1 MSSTPITSKVK
12 RSPLLKYSPLKNDN
26 EEAIKTAETQGPD
39 KKVIEEVEVEGSVIG
54 GKNNMSDEKWKEYL
68 KNETPEQRKKRV
80 AREVEEGRRK
90 PSEKKKVEKTVPG
103 DKKKVDVVLK
113 RTQEQQVLQ
122 PWEVRQQNRATKVAS
137 RNVSKAEKRLERM
150 KKRGL
155 EGTER
160 YKAAEKRLAAAKS
173 MQDRVNEG
181 ASSGFKAGER
191 IKRKDDR
198 VATTGEFS
206 DEDQLKMGARRQE
219 AAKEQNVVTSS
230 SSSSPSGQA
239 SKAVEVQ
246 PVDISSLTEHP
257 DFDFGLPQQQQRSGN
272 ALDLKMP
279 DFGSSPLQ
287 KSSCSP
293 LKKALK
299 GNQYKLPQHLQKAIL
314 ASPNKMKTPLK
325 KGYFKGK

>member
-1 MSSTPITSKVK
+1 MSSTPITSRVK

-39 KKVIEEVEVEGSVIG
+39 KEVVEEVEVEGAVIG
-54 GKNNMSDEKWKEYL
+54 GKNNMSDKEWKEYL
-68 KNETPEQRKKRV
+68 KNETPEQRKKRI
-80 AREVEEGRRK
+80 AREVKEGRRK
-90 PSEKKKVEKTVPG
+90 PSEKKKVKKNVPG

-137 RNVSKAEKRLERM
+137 RNVSKAEKKLERM

-206 DEDQLKMGARRQE
+206 DENQLTMGARRQE
-219 AAKEQNVVTSS
+219 VAEKENISTSNS
-230 SSSSPSGQA
+230 SLSGQA
-239 SKAVEVQ
+239 SKAVEVK
-246 PVDISSLTEHP
+246 PVDISSLTERP
-257 DFDFGLPQQQQRSGN
+257 DFDFGLPQQQQRSKN
-272 ALDLKMP
+272 ALDLNMP
-279 DFGSSPLQ
+279 DFGKSPLE
-287 KSSCSP
+287 KSTHSP

-299 GNQYKLPQHLQKAIL
+299 GNQYKLPQHSQKAIL
-314 ASPNKMKTPLK
+314 ASPNKMKAPLK